1 MKNDFLNNFKH
12 LDKSKKEKF
21 VSQIFSNVADNYDFM
36 NDVMSFGLHR
46 SWKRKMISLMKIN
59 PSSVVLDLASGS
71 GDLASLVKKKSNCN
85 CIIYDANTDMLK
97 KAKKKM
103 EDGIFIAGKAENLPF
118 KNNIFDYVVVAFGLR
133 NFSDMNKALIEIRR
147 VLKKGG
153 VLLSLEFSDINSNIL
168 KKLFYFYGKL
178 IPKYA
183 GLLLN
188 KKLAYEYLIE
198 SIKQFPDQI
207 ELSRK
212 LKKNKFN
219 NINVIDILDGLAAIH
234 TSEK

>member
-97 KAKKKM
+97 KAKKKI

-118 KNNIFDYVVVAFGLR
+118 KNNIFDYVIVAFGLR
-133 NFSDMNKALIEIRR
+133 NFSDMNKALVEIRR

-168 KKLFYFYGKL
+168 KKLFYFYGKF